1 MEDCFRDED
10 KKSISERVLAE
21 VEKWMERFDCLV
33 VGPGLGRD
41 PFLLVCF
48 FWPLFYLEI
57 CGEHR
62 SQLLSDMVVCL
73 KLKAIRLY
81 LPV

>member
-1 MEDCFRDED
+1 MFAAYGLCLIVGALIFLSKIFRDED

-48 FWPLFYLEI
+48 FWPRF
-57 CGEHR
+57 
-62 SQLLSDMVVCL
+62 
-73 KLKAIRLY
+73 
-81 LPV
+81 LP